1 MRRSIILLPALAL
14 GSAAAPAAAKVYQI
28 EADGTVLVRQAGGA
42 VGWERAD
49 GRSRRPTQAR
59 AGARIVQTAAI
70 GFDARVE
77 PATGS
82 STAPALAPDGRL
94 DGNALLHQAAAQAGL
109 HPAVLEALVWQESRW
124 QPGAVSRKGAIGLTQ
139 LMPDTA
145 RALGVDPRDPVA
157 NLNGGARHLR
167 SLLDRFD
174 GDLVKALAAYNAG
187 ARRVEAW
194 NGVPPIAETQNYV
207 ASILG
212 RLQRTPLSR

>member
-1 MRRSIILLPALAL
+1 MRPRSILLSVLML
-14 GSAAAPAAAKVYQI
+14 GPIASPAAGKVYQI
-28 EADGTVLVRQAGGA
+28 EADGTVLVRQAGAA

-49 GRSRRPTQAR
+49 GRGRKPAAAASARPTR
-59 AGARIVQTAAI
+59 TAFAA
-70 GFDARVE
+70 FEARVE
-77 PATGS
+77 PGS
-82 STAPALAPDGRL
+82 VAPAPATAPKGTL
-94 DGNALLHQAAAQAGL
+94 DGNVLLHQAASQAGL

-124 QPGAVSRKGAIGLTQ
+124 KPGAVSRKGAIGLTQ

>member
-1 MRRSIILLPALAL
+1 M
-14 GSAAAPAAAKVYQI
+14 
-28 EADGTVLVRQAGGA
+28 
-42 VGWERAD
+42 
-49 GRSRRPTQAR
+49 
-59 AGARIVQTAAI
+59 
-70 GFDARVE
+70 
-77 PATGS
+77 
-82 STAPALAPDGRL
+82 
-94 DGNALLHQAAAQAGL
+94 
-109 HPAVLEALVWQESRW
+109 
-124 QPGAVSRKGAIGLTQ
+124 
-139 LMPDTA
+139 
-145 RALGVDPRDPVA
+145 A